1 MHKGF
6 KFLALTLVVLGGLLA
21 WMAFLLSAPAKP
33 VAAPQPVVANPMQ
46 AVKTRMVVARQALP
60 AGHLLQAEDVHLQPV
75 AMLPP
80 GAVALE
86 ASVLGRT
93 LAQPAAEGDPVI
105 ASRLLGGI
113 AAGLQPG
120 ERAVAIKVDES
131 TAVGHKLT
139 PGDWVDVL
147 VVLRKDNQEVA
158 ATQARPLLLRKR
170 VLAYGSQ
177 LEGTRQAAKEGAVED
192 AARAGQPPRT
202 AVLAVQAQEVSPLLL
217 AERQGQVLLA
227 LRHPLDVRDA
237 ASAEAPVAAPLVV
250 TDSTGAVVLEQL
262 ARTAAASVPLHS
274 PSASPPLAF
283 HGLPRKTVSAASA
296 PRKPGLAVEV
306 IRGNR
311 SETVH
316 Y

>member
-6 KFLALTLVVLGGLLA
+6 KFVALALVVLGGGLA
-21 WMAFLLSAPAKP
+21 WMAFLVSGPARAP
-33 VAAPQPVVANPMQ
+33 VAPTPGAVAPTVS
-46 AVKTRMVVARQALP
+46 MVVASKALP
-60 AGHLLQAEDVHLQPV
+60 AGHLLQAEDVRLQPV

-113 AAGLQPG
+113 AAGLQAG

-131 TAVGHKLT
+131 SAVGHKLA

-147 VVLRKDNQEVA
+147 VVLRKDSQEVD
-158 ATQARPLLLRKR
+158 ATQARQLLARKR

-177 LEGTRQAAKEGAVED
+177 MEGAAGKDGADE
-192 AARAGQPPRT
+192 AARTGQPPRT
-202 AVLAVQAQEVSPLLL
+202 AVLAVQAQEVNALLL

-227 LRHPLDVRDA
+227 LRNPLDREDA
-237 ASAEAPVAAPLVV
+237 PSRAAVP
-250 TDSTGAVVLEQL
+250 STEVVVLEQL
-262 ARTAAASVPLHS
+262 ARTAPGRALPPSQTASLLTAH
-274 PSASPPLAF
+274 
-283 HGLPRKTVSAASA
+283 HGLPPAARRPGGEGSP
-296 PRKPGLAVEV
+296 PRATGLAVEV
-306 IRGNR
+306 LRGNR

>member
-6 KFLALTLVVLGGLLA
+6 KFLALALVVLGVVLA
-21 WMAFLLSAPAKP
+21 WVAFLVASPAKAP
-33 VAAPQPVVANPMQ
+33 EAPQATVSTQGQPHP
-46 AVKTRMVVARQALP
+46 TSMVVASKALP
-60 AGHLLQAEDVHLQPV
+60 AGHLLQAEDVQLQDV
-75 AMLPP
+75 AVLPP

-93 LAQPAAEGDPVI
+93 LAQPVAAGDVVL
-105 ASRLLGGI
+105 AAGLLGGMP
-113 AAGLQPG
+113 GLLQPG

-131 TAVGHKLT
+131 TAVGHKLS

-158 ATQARPLLLRKR
+158 ATQAKQLLARKR

-177 LEGTRQAAKEGAVED
+177 LEGMRQAGKEATGVDE
-192 AARAGQPPRT
+192 AARTGQPPRT
-202 AVLAVQAQEVSPLLL
+202 AVLAVQAQEVNALLL

-227 LRHPLDVRDA
+227 LRHPLDMGASGGSTPGDA
-237 ASAEAPVAAPLVV
+237 PWMAAGSP
-250 TDSTGAVVLEQL
+250 DAVVLAQL
-262 ARTAAASVPLHS
+262 ARVDTGGASPRPLSTPSLVVPQGLL
-274 PSASPPLAF
+274 PSARKAVPPRPA
-283 HGLPRKTVSAASA
+283 
-296 PRKPGLAVEV
+296 GLAVEV

-311 SETVH
+311 AETVH

>member
-6 KFLALTLVVLGGLLA
+6 KFVALALVVLGGGLA
-21 WMAFLLSAPAKP
+21 WMAYLVSGPSKAPA
-33 VAAPQPVVANPMQ
+33 AAPAGTLAPTVS
-46 AVKTRMVVARQALP
+46 MVVASKALP
-60 AGHLLQAEDVHLQPV
+60 AGHLLQAEDVRLQPV

-113 AAGLQPG
+113 AAGLQAG

-131 TAVGHKLT
+131 SAVGHKLA

-147 VVLRKDNQEVA
+147 VVLRKDSQEVD
-158 ATQARPLLLRKR
+158 ATQARQLLARKR

-177 LEGTRQAAKEGAVED
+177 MEGAAGKDGVDE
-192 AARAGQPPRT
+192 AARNGQPPRT
-202 AVLAVQAQEVSPLLL
+202 AVLAVQAQEVNALLL

-227 LRHPLDVRDA
+227 LRNPLDREDA
-237 ASAEAPVAAPLVV
+237 PFRAAVP
-250 TDSTGAVVLEQL
+250 STEVVVLEQL
-262 ARTAAASVPLHS
+262 ARTAPGRALPPSQTAPLLTAH
-274 PSASPPLAF
+274 
-283 HGLPRKTVSAASA
+283 HGLPPAARRPGGEGSP
-296 PRKPGLAVEV
+296 PRATGLAVEV
-306 IRGNR
+306 LRGNR

>member
-6 KFLALTLVVLGGLLA
+6 KFVALALVVLGGGLA
-21 WMAFLLSAPAKP
+21 WMAYLVSGPVKAPA
-33 VAAPQPVVANPMQ
+33 AAPAGTLAPTVS
-46 AVKTRMVVARQALP
+46 MVVASKALP
-60 AGHLLQAEDVHLQPV
+60 AGHLLQAEDVRLQPV

-113 AAGLQPG
+113 AAGLQAG

-131 TAVGHKLT
+131 SAVGHKLA

-147 VVLRKDNQEVA
+147 VVLRKDSQEVD
-158 ATQARPLLLRKR
+158 ATQARQLLARKR

-177 LEGTRQAAKEGAVED
+177 MEGAAGKDGVDE
-192 AARAGQPPRT
+192 AARNGQPPRT
-202 AVLAVQAQEVSPLLL
+202 AVLAVQAQEVNALLL

-227 LRHPLDVRDA
+227 LRNPLDREDA
-237 ASAEAPVAAPLVV
+237 PSRAAVP
-250 TDSTGAVVLEQL
+250 STEVVVLEQL
-262 ARTAAASVPLHS
+262 ARTAPGRALPPSQTAPLLTAH
-274 PSASPPLAF
+274 
-283 HGLPRKTVSAASA
+283 HGLPPAARRPGGEGSP
-296 PRKPGLAVEV
+296 PRATGLAVEV
-306 IRGNR
+306 LRGNR

>member
-6 KFLALTLVVLGGLLA
+6 KFVALALVVLGGGLA
-21 WMAFLLSAPAKP
+21 WMAFLVSGPARAP
-33 VAAPQPVVANPMQ
+33 VAPTPGTVAPTVS
-46 AVKTRMVVARQALP
+46 MVVASKALP
-60 AGHLLQAEDVHLQPV
+60 AGHLLQAEDVRLQPV

-113 AAGLQPG
+113 AAGLQAG

-131 TAVGHKLT
+131 SAVGHKLA

-147 VVLRKDNQEVA
+147 VVLRKDSQEVD
-158 ATQARPLLLRKR
+158 ATQARQLLARKR

-177 LEGTRQAAKEGAVED
+177 MEGAAGKDSADE
-192 AARAGQPPRT
+192 AARTGQPPRT
-202 AVLAVQAQEVSPLLL
+202 AVLAVQAQEVNALLL

-227 LRHPLDVRDA
+227 LRNPLDREDA
-237 ASAEAPVAAPLVV
+237 PSRVAVP
-250 TDSTGAVVLEQL
+250 STEVVVLEQL
-262 ARTAAASVPLHS
+262 ARTAPGRALPPSQTASLLTAH
-274 PSASPPLAF
+274 
-283 HGLPRKTVSAASA
+283 HGLPPAARRPGGEGSP
-296 PRKPGLAVEV
+296 PRATGLAVEV
-306 IRGNR
+306 LRGNR

>member
-6 KFLALTLVVLGGLLA
+6 KFVALALVVLGGGLA
-21 WMAFLLSAPAKP
+21 WMAFLVSGPARAP
-33 VAAPQPVVANPMQ
+33 VAPTPGTVAPTVS
-46 AVKTRMVVARQALP
+46 MVVASKALS
-60 AGHLLQAEDVHLQPV
+60 AGHLLQAEDVRLQPV

-113 AAGLQPG
+113 AAGLQAG

-131 TAVGHKLT
+131 SAVGHKLA

-147 VVLRKDNQEVA
+147 VVLRKDSQEVD
-158 ATQARPLLLRKR
+158 ATQARQLLARKR

-177 LEGTRQAAKEGAVED
+177 MEGAAGKDSADE
-192 AARAGQPPRT
+192 AARPGQPPRT
-202 AVLAVQAQEVSPLLL
+202 AVLAVQAQEVNALLL

-227 LRHPLDVRDA
+227 LRNPLDREDA
-237 ASAEAPVAAPLVV
+237 PSRVAVP
-250 TDSTGAVVLEQL
+250 STEVVVLEQL
-262 ARTAAASVPLHS
+262 ARTAPGRALPPSQTASLLTAH
-274 PSASPPLAF
+274 
-283 HGLPRKTVSAASA
+283 HGLPPAARRPGGEGSP
-296 PRKPGLAVEV
+296 PRATGLAVEV
-306 IRGNR
+306 LRGNR

>member
-6 KFLALTLVVLGGLLA
+6 KFVALALVVLGGGLA
-21 WMAFLLSAPAKP
+21 WMAFLVSGPARAP
-33 VAAPQPVVANPMQ
+33 VAPTPGTLAPTVS
-46 AVKTRMVVARQALP
+46 MVVASKALP
-60 AGHLLQAEDVHLQPV
+60 AGHLLQAEDVRLQPV

-113 AAGLQPG
+113 AAGLQAG

-131 TAVGHKLT
+131 SAVGHKLA

-147 VVLRKDNQEVA
+147 VVLRKDSQEVD
-158 ATQARPLLLRKR
+158 ATQARQLLARKR

-177 LEGTRQAAKEGAVED
+177 MEGAAGKDSADE
-192 AARAGQPPRT
+192 AARTGQPPRT
-202 AVLAVQAQEVSPLLL
+202 AVLAVQAQEVNALLL

-227 LRHPLDVRDA
+227 LRNPLDREDA
-237 ASAEAPVAAPLVV
+237 PSRVAVP
-250 TDSTGAVVLEQL
+250 STEVVVLEQL
-262 ARTAAASVPLHS
+262 ARTAPGRALPPSQTASLLTAH
-274 PSASPPLAF
+274 
-283 HGLPRKTVSAASA
+283 HGLPPAARRPGGEGSP
-296 PRKPGLAVEV
+296 PRATGLAVEV
-306 IRGNR
+306 LRGNR